1 MSPSPRS
8 PRLGHSSEPSAGRAS
23 HRITRARGVVGASRS
38 MRCDAMREREGDGVE
53 CTRVCSRV
61 AFVAFVVVVVVVD
74 DG

>member
-1 MSPSPRS
+1 
-8 PRLGHSSEPSAGRAS
+8 
-23 HRITRARGVVGASRS
+23 

-74 DG
+74 DGRLLARARVDDLARRAG